1 MLRGRSVLL
10 RGIERADVP
19 QLHAWSAADP
29 AAFALTSAA
38 PWVPGTVADALAAYD
53 KDERY
58 RPRDAHVPFAVE
70 AEGALAG
77 TATLWG
83 IDTLA
88 RSGHLGITLGPH
100 ARGRGWGSDACR
112 VLLEYAFRW
121 RGLHRVQLEVLATN
135 AAAVR
140 AYEAVGF
147 VHEGRRRQ
155 SAYVDGAYV
164 DELFMGVL
172 EPEWRAARAADRH
185 REGAPPPSAR

>member
-1 MLRGRSVLL
+1 MLRGRTVLL
-10 RGIERADVP
+10 RSIERDDVA
-19 QLHAWSAADP
+19 QLHEWTSDP
-29 AAFALTSAA
+29 ATWGLTAAA
-38 PWVPGTVADALAAYD
+38 PWAPRTVTEAQKRFDD
-53 KDERY
+53 GERWAVS
-58 RPRDAHVPFAVE
+58 DTAVPFAVE

-77 TATLWG
+77 SVSLWG

-88 RSGHLGITLGPH
+88 RSGHLAISLGPH

-112 VLLEYAFRW
+112 VLLGYAFRL
-121 RGLHRVQLEVLATN
+121 RGLHRVQLEVLADN

-155 SAYVDGAYV
+155 SAWVDGAFV

-172 EPEWRAARAADRH
+172 EPEWRVRA
-185 REGAPPPSAR
+185 